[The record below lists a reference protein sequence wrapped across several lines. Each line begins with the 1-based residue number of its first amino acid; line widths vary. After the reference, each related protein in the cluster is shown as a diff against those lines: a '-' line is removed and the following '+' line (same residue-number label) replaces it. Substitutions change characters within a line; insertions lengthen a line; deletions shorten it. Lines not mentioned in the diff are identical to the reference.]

1 MGDISYHL
9 STFMLTTDRANDLID
24 RLKNT
29 PLYLSDEWRDEAHI
43 SQILLSHFN
52 GDFDNS
58 FIEIGDWQ
66 GLFGLVNIVSG
77 WKADLFFKL
86 WDKAIWGAGLRREIE
101 EALDELCEEFKLERV
116 SLMTPD
122 EHMAKLARTVG
133 FVDEGKLINSFK
145 WDGKPYDTICLVLDR
160 RGKCQ

>member
-9 STFMLTTDRANDLID
+9 STFVLTTDRARDLID
-24 RLKNT
+24 RLKDT
-29 PLYLSDEWRDEAHI
+29 PLYLSDEWREEPMI
-43 SQILLSHFN
+43 SSILLSHFN
-52 GDFDNS
+52 GAFDNS

-66 GLFGLVNIVSG
+66 GLLGLVNIVDG

-86 WDKAIWGAGLRREIE
+86 WDKSIWGPGLRRELE
-101 EALDELCEEFKLERV
+101 EALNDLCDEYKLERV

-122 EHMAKLARTVG
+122 EHTAKLARSVG

-145 WDGKPYDTICLVLDR
+145 WDGKAYDTICLVLDR
-160 RGKCQ
+160 RG